1 MHIPKYHVQVNLVP
15 VDYCHYSI
23 SAGPLPETVK
33 DFWQMIWDH
42 KLQTIV
48 MLTKPV
54 EAGTPKC
61 AVYWPEKVNETLV
74 LKPSVNVRM
83 TYLQYFAD
91 FDMRV
96 FEVTNVRKNH
106 ASTVASVIF
115 TNNLQKNISGK

>member
-1 MHIPKYHVQVNLVP
+1 MILECHVCSGTKQYSPKVS
-15 VDYCHYSI
+15 SI
-23 SAGPLPETVK
+23 YDIFITPGPLPETVK

-61 AVYWPEKVNETLV
+61 AVYWPEKVNESLV
-74 LKPSVNVRM
+74 LKPSLHVRM

-96 FEVTNVRKNH
+96 FEVTDVCK
-106 ASTVASVIF
+106 T
-115 TNNLQKNISGK
+115 

>member
-1 MHIPKYHVQVNLVP
+1 MILVVFTVP
-15 VDYCHYSI
+15 SNSRLMCLRPFKMVALSTVYEVFI
-23 SAGPLPETVK
+23 APGPLPDTVK

-54 EAGTPKC
+54 EVGTPKC

-74 LKPSVNVRM
+74 LKPLLHVRM

-91 FDMRV
+91 FDMRA
-96 FEVTNVRKNH
+96 FEVTNVSNK
-106 ASTVASVIF
+106 
-115 TNNLQKNISGK
+115 

>member
-1 MHIPKYHVQVNLVP
+1 MYQAYCYHYP
-15 VDYCHYSI
+15 
-23 SAGPLPETVK
+23 GPLPETVK

-61 AVYWPEKVNETLV
+61 AIYWPEKVNETLV
-74 LKPSVNVRM
+74 LKPSLHVRM

-96 FEVTNVRKNH
+96 FEVTDVRKNKH
-106 ASTVASVIF
+106 FTMCVVDVLCLSCVICTV
-115 TNNLQKNISGK
+115 N